1 MRRLSLSPDQIRPH
15 YQAIV
20 VGSGYGGSIAA
31 SRLSRAGLQV
41 GLFERGKE
49 FLPGEFPN
57 TELEATR
64 ELTFRLSDHSIGST
78 TGLYHFHIDDD
89 INVLTGCGLGGTSLI
104 NANVVIKAESR
115 VFEDACWPKEIR
127 HDIHTLIED
136 GYDRANEMLRPT
148 PYPGHYPA
156 LPKSKA
162 LEKSAT
168 HMGHPFSKP
177 NIAVTFHDW
186 KDGMNH
192 VGVKQQPC
200 VCCGDCVSGCNYAAK
215 NTLAMNYLP
224 DARHFGAEIFTQVS
238 VSHIEK
244 KNGRYLVHYNL
255 LQEGREL
262 LPALDT
268 LFVTAELVILSAG
281 SLGSTEILLRSKAS
295 GLPLS
300 GQIGRHFSG
309 NGDVLAFGYN
319 TETEVNGVGFGFLD
333 PNSMDSVGPCITS
346 MIDLRNQPTLNDGM
360 VIEEG
365 NFPSILSN
373 ILPAK
378 LALASRIFGEPL
390 HPSMKDRI
398 EEEQR
403 ELESLV
409 QGARTGAVHNT
420 QTYLVM
426 SHDNSDGQ
434 LYLHNKH
441 DRLRISWKDVGEQ
454 AIFDTVN
461 KNLKRASEAL
471 GSGQHLKNPLWSRYF
486 DKHLVTVH
494 PLGGCIMAEKSE
506 EGAVNHKGQVFSGPE
521 GESVHEGLYVC
532 DGSIIPRSLGVNPL
546 LTIASLA
553 ERSCYLLAQDRNL
566 QIDYQ
571 LPSRPSKEDSTPNG
585 LGLSFI
591 ETMKGYFT
599 AQSTENFQEAYEIG
613 LRNLSRFSFTLT
625 VHTDNLEDML
635 ENPEHR
641 AAITGIVEAPTLSDK
656 PISVHRG
663 EFHLLRGNPDLP
675 EAKEMRYRLQLSSV
689 EGRAYVME
697 GFKRIKHDTKL
708 DLWADTTTLYI
719 SVYDGGNTEAP
730 LLGKGIL
737 FIEKEDFMR
746 QLSTIRILNESGPI
760 EKMKA
765 IARFGTFFAGSLYE
779 TYGSIFAKEHV
790 YNPTAPPRKKRPLRT
805 GTPELHY
812 FSAGDG
818 IELRLIRYRGG
829 DKGPIML
836 SHGFGVSSNI
846 FSLDTI
852 ETNLLEYLY
861 AYGYDVWLLDWR
873 ASIELPYH
881 HGQFTL
887 DDVANFDY
895 PAAVS
900 TIQKVTGAATI
911 DVLAHCVGAATF
923 TMSMLSGLQ
932 GIRSII
938 LTQIGAHFKPPLLNR
953 LKVGLY
959 TPTIL
964 KALGIDSLQAY
975 TDAQDDW
982 TDHLYNQ
989 VLKLYPLPIEERC
1002 HSPVC
1007 RRATFMYGL
1016 LFEHEQLNDLTHE
1029 CLYEM
1034 FGGANITAFDHLALV
1049 FREGKL
1055 LRHDGADVYMKHLDR
1070 LAVPITFIHGEAN
1083 QVNTPEGTRLT
1094 YDQLSEHNDP
1104 SLYKYHVIAN
1114 YGHIDCLFG
1123 KHAVR
1128 DVYPLI
1134 AEHLENVIATSSTDL
1149 VSR

>member
-1 MRRLSLSPDQIRPH
+1 MRRLSLSPDKIRTH

-20 VGSGYGGSIAA
+20 IGSGYGGSIAA

-57 TELEATR
+57 TELEAVR
-64 ELTFRLSDHSIGST
+64 ELSFRLPNNSIGSSA
-78 TGLYHFHIDDD
+78 GLYHFQIDDD

-104 NANVVIKAESR
+104 NANVMLKAEPR
-115 VFEDACWPKEIR
+115 VFEDVCWPKEIR
-127 HDIHTLIED
+127 HDLHTLIEE
-136 GYDRANEMLRPT
+136 GYERAKEMLKPS
-148 PYPGHYPA
+148 PYPDDYPA
-156 LPKSKA
+156 LLKSKA
-162 LEKSAT
+162 LEKSAK
-168 HMGHPFSKP
+168 HMGYPFFKP
-177 NIAVTFHDW
+177 DIAVTFQEW
-186 KDGMNH
+186 KDGINH
-192 VGVKQQPC
+192 VGVEQRSC

-224 DARHFGAEIFTQVS
+224 DAYNFGAEIFTQID

-244 KNGRYLVHYNL
+244 KNGHYLVHYNL
-255 LQEGREL
+255 LQEGSDL
-262 LPALDT
+262 LNKQET
-268 LFVTAELVILSAG
+268 LFVTAELVVLAAG
-281 SLGSTEILLRSKAS
+281 SLGSTEILLRSKAR

-300 GQIGRHFSG
+300 GQIGRHFTG

-333 PNSMDSVGPCITS
+333 PTSMDPVGPCITS
-346 MIDLRNQPTLNDGM
+346 VIDLRNQYALNDGM
-360 VIEEG
+360 IIEEG
-365 NFPSILSN
+365 SLPSPLSN
-373 ILPAK
+373 IIPAK
-378 LALASRIFGEPL
+378 LALASKQFGEPL
-390 HPSMKDRI
+390 SPSVEDRI
-398 EEEQR
+398 EEVQR
-403 ELESLV
+403 ELQSLV
-409 QGARTGAVHNT
+409 QGARTGATRNT

-426 SHDNSDGQ
+426 AHDDSAGQ
-434 LYLHNKH
+434 LYLDNKH
-441 DRLRISWKDVGEQ
+441 NRLRISWKDVGKQ
-454 AIFDTVN
+454 PIFEEVN
-461 KNLKRASEAL
+461 IKLKRANEAL
-471 GSGQHLKNPLWSRYF
+471 GGGEHLKNPLWSSHF
-486 DKHLVTVH
+486 DKHLITVH
-494 PLGGCIMAEKSE
+494 PLGGCNMADKAES
-506 EGAVNHKGQVFSGPE
+506 GVVNHKGQVFSSIE
-521 GESVHEGLYVC
+521 GENVHEGLYVC

-553 ERSCYLLAQDRNL
+553 ERNCYLLAQDRNL
-566 QIDYQ
+566 RIDYR
-571 LPSRPSKEDSTPNG
+571 LPSRPPKEDSMPKQ
-585 LGLSFI
+585 LGLSFV
-591 ETMKGYFT
+591 ETMSGYFALQT
-599 AQSTENFQEAYEIG
+599 TDNYHDAYEIG
-613 LRNLSRFSFTLT
+613 RREHCRLSFTVT
-625 VHTDNLEDML
+625 VRIDNLEDFL

-641 AAITGIVEAPTLSDK
+641 AAITGIVDAPALSDK
-656 PISVHRG
+656 PLSVHQG
-663 EFHLLRGNPDLP
+663 EFYILRRNSDQPD
-675 EAKEMRYRLQLSSV
+675 AKEMRYRLQLTSV
-689 EGRAYVME
+689 EGRDYFIE
-697 GFKRIKHDTKL
+697 GFKSIKHDTKL
-708 DLWADTTTLYI
+708 DLWADTTTLYMTI
-719 SVYDGGNTEAP
+719 FDGGNTGAT

-737 FIEKEDFMR
+737 ILEKEDFMR
-746 QLSTIRILNESGPI
+746 LLSTIRILNESGSI

-765 IARFGTFFAGSLYE
+765 IARFGTFFVGSLYE

-790 YNPTAPPRKKRPLRT
+790 FNPMAPPRKKRPLRT
-805 GTPELHY
+805 GAPELHY
-812 FSAGDG
+812 FATGDG
-818 IELRLIRYRGG
+818 IELRLTRYQGG
-829 DKGPIML
+829 NKGPIML
-836 SHGFGVSSNI
+836 SHGFGVSSII

-861 AYGYDVWLLDWR
+861 AHGYDVWLLDWR
-873 ASIELPYH
+873 ASIELPH
-881 HGQFTL
+881 HHNQFTL

-900 TIQKVTGAATI
+900 TIKKVTGAASI

-932 GIRSII
+932 DVRSII

-959 TPTIL
+959 TPTVL

-982 TDHLYNQ
+982 VDLLYNQ
-989 VLKLYPLPIEERC
+989 ILKLYPLPIEERC

-1029 CLYEM
+1029 CLFEM
-1034 FGGANITAFDHLALV
+1034 FGGANISAFEHLALV

-1083 QVNTPEGTRLT
+1083 QVNKPEGTRIT
-1094 YDQLSEHNDP
+1094 YDQLRDRNDP
-1104 SLYKYHVIAN
+1104 SLYKYHVIKN

-1134 AEHLENVIATSSTDL
+1134 TDHLESVQQRSKQL
-1149 VSR
+1149 